1 MAQDIFAPKTS
12 FDIGY
17 ERPQEGVV
25 DNTEKIKAD
34 FMTMA
39 LGAQAKSVQGQAM
52 IENTQAGLLQ
62 SSISMA
68 GDAYTIYSKGRE
80 RNIVDNLIRKI
91 DEVEAKA
98 SYDGKMSF
106 ETRRSKYSNFIAE
119 AANQL
124 PGGYRDLAKYNAALK
139 AKTGLDFTDIQKS
152 TEATQFEAM
161 QRDPKFMTAYLA
173 SKTLNPSYTLEQHA
187 TFAQNEAAESAAVE
201 LMATTASR
209 DDIKSYYGKI
219 KPALQKR
226 VQNLNTAIIASLQLK
241 RESGQPITTLDI
253 ESLEARVAEAK
264 LLINMSIPNSV
275 PEDERSNYSEY
286 FQDLDNLLTQV
297 KESKDPDKIATGM
310 ASFLAESERL
320 GGGTMGD
327 IIAGAKIVDTNILTT
342 PQGLEIFKNITTKL
356 SDGSS
361 TAAISSKGDLG
372 SIFDSLIEARQG
384 EVIGPNTIMTQEE
397 LDVAFSTKGLKPE
410 DLMTERAT
418 GLGLIKNLE
427 VGDLATDKGKRQ
439 LVSGIA
445 SVVKSLNNLDLQQT
459 GSKLNELVVDSG
471 LIEKINMLDSYDKAT
486 ANQIRTL
493 LNSTITNNLRFS
505 EAKIQSIEASGRGYT
520 NRNPEL
526 VWDEAEQ
533 VYYATSKDYIREVGV
548 GMPELMSMNMT
559 SKGLRLPKGTD
570 LAWGDIAKAYKH
582 REVLDVANR
591 ILGQTKVEDTD
602 TTMVDVGGV
611 PTPERMDVLKFIS
624 SGEGG
629 YESSNRGTS
638 NNEIIGS
645 TNKTVRGG
653 KPLSK
658 MTLGEIKGYQRIKDP
673 NNPNRLFAVGA
684 YQITP
689 EAMDAAMK
697 AAGVN
702 DNTIF
707 TADVQDRM
715 GLGLLLG
722 TKRPKLAAYIKG
734 ESDDIN
740 TAMLEFSKE
749 FASVPDPSTGKS
761 YYAGSGNKAQHTVA
775 ETREALQRAREAYA
789 SGIISEEIPRTGEMS
804 NAQVIDTAEQAIESG
819 VNPATSPRPQP
830 RPTDTTQLNMISN
843 ADWLT
848 PDLEKEMRDDGIS
861 IDSTPF
867 FTSEKELEN
876 AITLG
881 VVKVGQQVLLLV
893 DDQPRYVK
901 VTK

>member
-106 ETRRSKYSNFIAE
+106 ETRRSKYSNFISE

-124 PGGYRDLAKYNAALK
+124 PGGYRDLAKYNATLK

-187 TFAQNEAAESAAVE
+187 TFARNKAAESAAAE
-201 LMATTASR
+201 LMATTANTN
-209 DDIKSYYGKI
+209 DITQYYSKV
-219 KPALQKR
+219 KPAIQNR
-226 VQNLNTAIIASLQLK
+226 IQNLDTAIVASVQLK
-241 RESGQPITTLDI
+241 RDSGQPITTLDI
-253 ESLEARVAEAK
+253 EALEVRVAEAK
-264 LLINMSIPNSV
+264 RLIDLSIPNTVS
-275 PEDERSNYSEY
+275 EDERSQYSEY
-286 FQDLDNLLTQV
+286 FTNLGNFLTEL
-297 KESKDPDKIATGM
+297 KETKDPDKIATGI
-310 ASFLAESERL
+310 SSYLAQT
-320 GGGTMGD
+320 GATMGD
-327 IIAGAKIVDTNILTT
+327 VIAGASITKSDILAS
-342 PQGLEIFKNITTKL
+342 PAGLEIFKNITTKL

-418 GLGLIKNLE
+418 GLGLIKSLE

-533 VYYATSKDYIREVGV
+533 VYYATSKDYIKEVGV

-611 PTPERMDVLKFIS
+611 PTPERMEVLKFIS

-645 TNKTVRGG
+645 TNNTVRGG

-740 TAMLEFSKE
+740 TAMLEFAKE

-876 AITLG
+876 AITSG